1 VNWRFTRWVRGNKGS
16 LAAMPEPIAVDTFE
30 DPQAAVTP
38 LGQLAFFIEFLQL
51 SGLYEPWVSHCPLTW
66 VSPNAPRQG
75 DVLGT
80 VLLSV
85 LSGHRRYAHIKG
97 LRGDGVN
104 PALLGMSKVVS
115 EDSVRRAFGRLDEGR
130 GVAWL
135 QEHLYRI
142 SAPVLSEPWILDAD
156 VTVKPLYGHQEG
168 AEVVYNPHKPARPTH
183 TYHTYQVANVRLVLD
198 GEVQSGKHAASKHS
212 APGLW
217 ALLKRLPRAHWPCLI
232 RGDRAW
238 ATEGVMQRAEQ
249 EGLPYVFKLR
259 LTTGTRRLVERLMR
273 ARDWVEAGQ
282 GKVPRQNFGSVAGV
296 APAGS
301 WCYAVG

>member
-238 ATEGVMQRAEQ
+238 ATEGSCNEQ
-249 EGLPYVFKLR
+249 NRKGCP
-259 LTTGTRRLVERLMR
+259 MCSNC
-273 ARDWVEAGQ
+273 A
-282 GKVPRQNFGSVAGV
+282 
-296 APAGS
+296 
-301 WCYAVG
+301 